1 MNKPWHSLKL
11 DEVFKSLDTS
21 ADGLLQS
28 AASERLKHYGSNK
41 IAEPEKVSALKILIG
56 ELTGF
61 FNIILFFSAFV
72 ALSVGFL
79 PEHIPK
85 YHEVIFIFA
94 IIILNTI
101 ISFIEEYKAAQS
113 IQSLHK
119 VMKLKAKVLRDGQ
132 EVEIDSSEIVPG
144 DILILSEG
152 DKVPADGRITEQFGL
167 KVDESVLTG
176 ESVSAD
182 KNNGEVPQETILA
195 ERTDMVYSGTYVT
208 RGNAKVAVTATGMS
222 TEIGKIATDLY
233 EITEQPT
240 SFQLEVAKLGK
251 QITIAIAAIVVVIA
265 ITYYF
270 FEHLS
275 FYDVLINSISLGV
288 AAVPASLPVVMTFAL
303 AMGTRKMLEKNALVR
318 HLSVVESLGSVDVIC
333 TDKTGTLTENRMM
346 VQKIY
351 VFDRISKTGDEV
363 SGFDAQAIAL
373 LLKASVLCNE
383 AKIDTDEKNR
393 ETYLGDPTE
402 ISLLLLASQKGLNPQ
417 SERKKYPKIGE
428 IPFSSETKKMTTI
441 HKMDAKTAA
450 YSKGA
455 LSAILNGCDQIL
467 KGTNT
472 VLLTSGDRDKIM
484 AAADSMAGEA
494 LRVLAFSYKEILSA
508 EAPEQDAEKGMV
520 FLGLEGMMD
529 PPRKEVMQSIQI
541 AHDAGI
547 KIVMITGDN
556 KKTAQAIAGEIGI
569 GSYAVEGKDIDKHA
583 VEELSR
589 DVEAIDIVA
598 RATPQTKYKIT
609 QALQKNGHY
618 VAMTGDGVNDAT
630 AIKQSD
636 VGIAMGL
643 RGTDVAKESSDM
655 ILLDDNFKTIV
666 DAVEEGRRI
675 FDNIKK
681 FVNYLLSANM
691 SEVFVILILSFFG
704 YIPLT
709 GIMVLWVNMVTD
721 ILPASALAIDPA
733 NPGIIRRQPRKAGE
747 PVLNRGVKMLIA
759 FSGIKKVIVL
769 LIIFYIGLRM
779 GGVKLAQTMVFTS
792 VILFSFVRIMI
803 VRQMDKLSIWSNK
816 WLLLAMAAGISL
828 QLIVLYTPFLRNFFN
843 VIPLGFI
850 HWAILLPIVVFS
862 AFLGVFGARIIMKY
876 VPAI

>member
-1 MNKPWHSLKL
+1 MNKLWHSLKL
-11 DEVFKSLDTS
+11 DEVFKSLETS
-21 ADGLLQS
+21 PDGLLQS
-28 AASERLKHYGSNK
+28 EASERLKRYGLNK

-61 FNIILFFSAFV
+61 FNIILFFSAFL

-79 PEHIPK
+79 PGHIPK

-119 VMKLKAKVLRDGQ
+119 VMKIKAKVLRDGQ
-132 EVEIDSSEIVPG
+132 EVEIDSSKIVPG

-152 DKVPADGRITEQFGL
+152 DKVPADGRITEEFGL

-176 ESVSAD
+176 ESVSVD
-182 KNNGEVPQETILA
+182 KSNMEVSQEAILA
-195 ERTDMVYSGTYVT
+195 ERTNMVYSGTYVT
-208 RGNAKVAVTATGMS
+208 RGNAAVAVTATGMS

-251 QITIAIAAIVVVIA
+251 QITITIAAIVAFIA
-265 ITYYF
+265 VTYYF

-333 TDKTGTLTENRMM
+333 TDKTGTLTENRMT

-351 VFDRISKTGDEV
+351 VFDRISKTEDEV
-363 SGFDAQAIAL
+363 TGFDTQAISL

-383 AKIDTDEKNR
+383 AKINTDEKDR
-393 ETYLGDPTE
+393 KTYLGDPTE
-402 ISLLLLASQKGLNPQ
+402 ISLLLLANEKGLNPQ
-417 SERKKYPKIGE
+417 TERKKYPKIDE

-441 HKMDAKTAA
+441 HKMDAKTVA

-455 LSAILNGCDQIL
+455 LSAILNDCDQIL
-467 KGTNT
+467 KGTNS
-472 VLLTSGDRDKIM
+472 VPLTSGDRDKIM
-484 AAADSMAGEA
+484 ASADSMEGEA
-494 LRVLAFSYKEILSA
+494 LRVLAFSYKEMLSV

-529 PPRKEVMQSIQI
+529 PPRKEVMQSIEI

-569 GSYAVEGKDIDKHA
+569 GSNAVEGKDIDKHA

-681 FVNYLLSANM
+681 FVNYLLSANL

-709 GIMVLWVNMVTD
+709 GVMVLWVNMVTD
-721 ILPASALAIDPA
+721 ILPASALAVDPA

-747 PVLNRGVKMLIA
+747 PVLNRGVKTLIA

-779 GGVKLAQTMVFTS
+779 GGLKLAQTMVFTS

-828 QLIVLYTPFLRNFFN
+828 QLIVLYTPFLRDFFN
-843 VIPLGFI
+843 VIPLGYI
-850 HWAILLPIVVFS
+850 HWAILLPIVFFS

>member
-1 MNKPWHSLKL
+1 LSKLWHSLKI
-11 DEVFKSLDTS
+11 DEVFKSLDIS
-21 ADGLLQS
+21 LDGLSQ
-28 AASERLKHYGSNK
+28 AEASERLRRFGPNS
-41 IAEPEKVSALKILIG
+41 IEEPEKVSALKILIG
-56 ELTGF
+56 EVTSF

-79 PEHIPK
+79 PGHVPK

-94 IIILNTI
+94 IITLNTI

-119 VMKLKAKVLRDGQ
+119 VMKLKVKVLRNG
-132 EVEIDSSEIVPG
+132 EEGEIDSTQLIPG
-144 DILILSEG
+144 DIIFLSEG
-152 DKVPADGRITEQFGL
+152 DKVPSDGRIIEGFGL

-182 KNNGEVPQETILA
+182 KSNMEVPQETILA
-195 ERTDMVYSGTYVT
+195 ERTNMVYSGTYVT
-208 RGNAKVAVTATGMS
+208 RGNAKVAVTETGMS

-233 EITEQPT
+233 EIKESPT
-240 SFQLEVAKLGK
+240 AFQLEVAKLGK
-251 QITIAIAAIVVVIA
+251 QITIAIAAIVIIIA
-265 ITYYF
+265 IAYYF

-275 FYDVLINSISLGV
+275 LYDVLINSISLGV

-333 TDKTGTLTENRMM
+333 TDKTGTLTENKMT

-351 VFDRISKTGDEV
+351 VYDSILKTDQKELNINTQAV
-363 SGFDAQAIAL
+363 SL
-373 LLKASVLCNE
+373 LLRASILCNE
-383 AKIDTDEKNR
+383 AKINIDEKGH

-402 ISLLLLASQKGLNPQ
+402 ISLLLLAEKKGLNPQ
-417 SERKKYPKIGE
+417 TEREKYPKRGE
-428 IPFSSETKKMTTI
+428 IPFSSETKRMTTI
-441 HKMDAKTAA
+441 HKMDEKTVA

-455 LSAILNGCDQIL
+455 VSAILNDCDRIL
-467 KGTNT
+467 KGDNI
-472 VLLTSGDRDKIM
+472 VPLTPDDRDKIM
-484 AAADSMAGEA
+484 AAADSMAEET
-494 LRVLAFSYKEILSA
+494 LRVLAFSYKEFLST
-508 EAPEQDAEKGMV
+508 EASDQDTEQGMV

-529 PPRKEVMQSIQI
+529 PPRKEVTQSIQI
-541 AHDAGI
+541 AYDAGI
-547 KIVMITGDN
+547 KIIMITGDN

-569 GSYAVEGKDIDKHA
+569 GSNAVEGKDIDNRN

-589 DVEAIDIVA
+589 DIEAIDIVA

-609 QALQKNGHY
+609 QALQRNHHY
-618 VAMTGDGVNDAT
+618 VAMTGDGVNDAP
-630 AIKQSD
+630 AIKKSD

-643 RGTDVAKESSDM
+643 KGTDVAKESSDM
-655 ILLDDNFKTIV
+655 ILLDDNFKTII
-666 DAVEEGRRI
+666 DAIEEGRRI

-681 FVNYLLSANM
+681 FVNYLLSANL

-733 NPGIIRRQPRKAGE
+733 NPGIIKRPPRKTGE
-747 PVLNRGVKMLIA
+747 PVLNKGVKMLIA

-769 LIIFYIGLRM
+769 LIIFYIGFHM
-779 GGVKLAQTMVFTS
+779 GGIKLAQTMVFTS

-828 QLIVLYTPFLRNFFN
+828 QLMVLYTPFIRSFFN
-843 VIPLGFI
+843 VLPLSLI
-850 HWAILLPIVVFS
+850 HWAILIPIVIFS
-862 AFLGVFGARIIMKY
+862 AFLGVFGARIIMKF

>member
-1 MNKPWHSLKL
+1 MEKSWHSLKL
-11 DEVFKSLDTS
+11 DEVFKSLETS
-21 ADGLLQS
+21 PEGLLQS
-28 AASERLKHYGSNK
+28 AASGRLKRYGPNQ
-41 IAEPEKVSALKILIG
+41 IAEPEQVSAIKILIG

-79 PEHIPK
+79 PGHIPK

-101 ISFIEEYKAAQS
+101 ISFIEEYKAARS

-119 VMKLKAKVLRDGQ
+119 VIKIKAKVLRDGR
-132 EVEIDSSEIVPG
+132 ESKIDSSEIVPG

-152 DKVPADGRITEQFGL
+152 DKAPADGRITEGFGL

-176 ESVSAD
+176 ESVSVD
-182 KNNGEVPQETILA
+182 KSNKEVPQEAILA

-208 RGNAKVAVTATGMS
+208 RGNATVAVTATGMS

-251 QITIAIAAIVVVIA
+251 QITITITAIVAVIA
-265 ITYYF
+265 VTYYF

-333 TDKTGTLTENRMM
+333 TDKTGTLTENRMT

-351 VFDRISKTGDEV
+351 VFDGMSKTEAKV
-363 SGFDAQAIAL
+363 TGFDTQALSL
-373 LLKASVLCNE
+373 LLRASVLCNE
-383 AKIDTDEKNR
+383 AEISTDEKDH

-402 ISLLLLASQKGLNPQ
+402 ISLLLFANEKGLNPQ
-417 SERKKYPKIGE
+417 AMREKYPKISE
-428 IPFSSETKKMTTI
+428 IPFSSETKRMTTI
-441 HKMDAKTAA
+441 HKIDEKTVA

-455 LSAILNGCDQIL
+455 LSAILNDCDHIL
-467 KGTNT
+467 KGTNR
-472 VLLTSGDRDKIM
+472 VPLTSGDREKIM

-494 LRVLAFSYKEILSA
+494 LRVLAFSCKEMLSA
-508 EAPEQDAEKGMV
+508 EAPEQDVEKGMV

-529 PPRKEVMQSIQI
+529 PPRKEVKQSIQI
-541 AHDAGI
+541 ANNAGI

-556 KKTAQAIAGEIGI
+556 KKTAQAIAGEVGI
-569 GSYAVEGKDIDKHA
+569 GSNAVEGRDIDKHG

-589 DVEAIDIVA
+589 DVETIDIVA

-681 FVNYLLSANM
+681 FVNYLLSANL

-721 ILPASALAIDPA
+721 ILPASALAVDPA

-747 PVLNRGVKMLIA
+747 PVLNRGVKTLIA

-779 GGVKLAQTMVFTS
+779 GGVQLAQTMVFTS

-816 WLLLAMAAGISL
+816 WLLFAIAAGISL
-828 QLIVLYTPFLRNFFN
+828 QLLVLYTPFLRDFFN
-843 VIPLGFI
+843 VIPLGYI
-850 HWAILLPIVVFS
+850 HWAILLPIVFFS

>member
-1 MNKPWHSLKL
+1 MSKPWHSLKI
-11 DEVFKSLDTS
+11 DEVFKSLDIS
-21 ADGLLQS
+21 LDGLSQ
-28 AASERLKHYGSNK
+28 AEASERLRHFGPNS
-41 IAEPEKVSALKILIG
+41 IEEPEKVSALKILIG
-56 ELTGF
+56 EVTSF

-79 PEHIPK
+79 PGHVPK

-94 IIILNTI
+94 IITLNTI
-101 ISFIEEYKAAQS
+101 ISFIEEYKASQS

-119 VMKLKAKVLRDGQ
+119 VMKLKVKVLRNG
-132 EVEIDSSEIVPG
+132 EEGEIDSTQLIPG
-144 DILILSEG
+144 DIIFLSEG
-152 DKVPADGRITEQFGL
+152 DKVPSDGRIIEGFGL

-182 KNNGEVPQETILA
+182 KSNMEVPQETILA
-195 ERTDMVYSGTYVT
+195 ERTNMVYSGTYVT
-208 RGNAKVAVTATGMS
+208 RGNAKVAVTETGMS

-233 EITEQPT
+233 EIKESPT
-240 SFQLEVAKLGK
+240 AFQLEVAKLGK
-251 QITIAIAAIVVVIA
+251 QITIAIAAIVIIIA
-265 ITYYF
+265 IAYYF

-275 FYDVLINSISLGV
+275 LYDVLINSISLGV

-303 AMGTRKMLEKNALVR
+303 AMGTRKMLKKNALVR

-333 TDKTGTLTENRMM
+333 TDKTGTLTENKMT

-351 VFDRISKTGDEV
+351 VYDSILKTDQKELNINTQV
-363 SGFDAQAIAL
+363 MSL
-373 LLKASVLCNE
+373 LLRASILCNE
-383 AKIDTDEKNR
+383 AKINIDGKGH

-402 ISLLLLASQKGLNPQ
+402 ISLLLLAEKKGLNPQ
-417 SERKKYPKIGE
+417 KEREKNPKTGE
-428 IPFSSETKKMTTI
+428 IPFSSETKRMTTI
-441 HKMDAKTAA
+441 HKMDEKTVA

-455 LSAILNGCDQIL
+455 VSAILNDCDRIL
-467 KGTNT
+467 KGDNI
-472 VLLTSGDRDKIM
+472 VPLTPDDRDKIT
-484 AAADSMAGEA
+484 AAANSMAEET
-494 LRVLAFSYKEILSA
+494 LRGLAFSCKEFLST
-508 EAPEQDAEKGMV
+508 EASDQDAERGMV
-520 FLGLEGMMD
+520 FLGFEGMMD
-529 PPRKEVMQSIQI
+529 PPRKEVPQSIQI

-547 KIVMITGDN
+547 KVIMITGDN
-556 KKTAQAIAGEIGI
+556 KKTAQAIGGEIGI
-569 GSYAVEGKDIDKHA
+569 GSNAVEGKDIDNRN

-589 DVEAIDIVA
+589 NVEVIDIVA

-609 QALQKNGHY
+609 QALQRNHHC
-618 VAMTGDGVNDAT
+618 VAMTGDGVNDAP
-630 AIKQSD
+630 AIKKSD

-643 RGTDVAKESSDM
+643 KGTDVAKESSDM
-655 ILLDDNFKTIV
+655 ILLDDNFKTII
-666 DAVEEGRRI
+666 DAIEEGRRI

-681 FVNYLLSANM
+681 FVNYLLSANL

-733 NPGIIRRQPRKAGE
+733 NPGIIKRPPRKTGE
-747 PVLNRGVKMLIA
+747 PVLNKGVKMLIA

-769 LIIFYIGLRM
+769 LIIFYIGFHM
-779 GGVKLAQTMVFTS
+779 GGIKLAQTMVFTS

-828 QLIVLYTPFLRNFFN
+828 QLMVLYTPFIRSFFN
-843 VIPLGFI
+843 VLPLSLI
-850 HWAILLPIVVFS
+850 HWAILIPIVIFS
-862 AFLGVFGARIIMKY
+862 AFLGVFGARIIMKF

>member
-11 DEVFKSLDTS
+11 DEVLKSLKTS
-21 ADGLLQS
+21 PDGLLQS
-28 AASERLKHYGSNK
+28 AASERLKRYGLNK

-79 PEHIPK
+79 PGHIPK

-101 ISFIEEYKAAQS
+101 ISFIEEYKAARS

-119 VMKLKAKVLRDGQ
+119 IMKIKAKVLRDGK
-132 EVEIDSSEIVPG
+132 EAEIDSSEIVPG

-152 DKVPADGRITEQFGL
+152 DKVPADGRIAEEFGL

-182 KNNGEVPQETILA
+182 KNNIEVPQETILA
-195 ERTDMVYSGTYVT
+195 ERTNMVYSGTYVT
-208 RGNAKVAVTATGMS
+208 RGNAIVAVTATGMS

-251 QITIAIAAIVVVIA
+251 QITISITAIVAVIA
-265 ITYYF
+265 VTYYF

-333 TDKTGTLTENRMM
+333 TDKTGTLTENRMT

-351 VFDRISKTGDEV
+351 VFDGILKTADEV
-363 SGFDAQAIAL
+363 KDFNTQAISL

-383 AKIDTDEKNR
+383 AKINTDEKDR

-402 ISLLLLASQKGLNPQ
+402 ISLLLLASKTGLNPRA
-417 SERKKYPKIGE
+417 ERKKYPKIGE
-428 IPFSSETKKMTTI
+428 IPFSSETKRMTTI
-441 HKMDAKTAA
+441 HKIDEKTVA

-455 LSAILNGCDQIL
+455 LSAILSVCDRIL
-467 KGTNT
+467 KGDNT
-472 VLLTSGDRDKIM
+472 VPLTSGDRDKII

-494 LRVLAFSYKEILSA
+494 LRVLAFSYREILSA

-541 AHDAGI
+541 AHEAGI

-556 KKTAQAIAGEIGI
+556 KKTAQAIAGEVGI

-681 FVNYLLSANM
+681 FVNYLLSANL

-721 ILPASALAIDPA
+721 ILPASALAVDPA
-733 NPGIIRRQPRKAGE
+733 NPGIIRRQPGKAGE

-843 VIPLGFI
+843 VIPLCYI
-850 HWAILLPIVVFS
+850 HWAILLPIVFFS

>member
-1 MNKPWHSLKL
+1 MSKPWYSLDV
-11 DEVFKSLDTS
+11 DEVLKSLETS
-21 ADGLLQS
+21 PEGLS
-28 AASERLKHYGSNK
+28 TSEAIERLKHYGLNK
-41 IAEPEKVSALKILIG
+41 IAELGKISALKIFIR

-79 PEHIPK
+79 PGHIPK

-94 IIILNTI
+94 IIIVNTF

-119 VMKLKAKVLRDGQ
+119 VMKIKAKVLRDGK
-132 EVEIDSSEIVPG
+132 ETEIDASEIVPG
-144 DILILSEG
+144 DILLLAEG
-152 DKVPADGRITEQFGL
+152 DKIPADGRIIEEFGL

-176 ESVSAD
+176 ESVSVD
-182 KNNGEVPQETILA
+182 KSNIEVPQETMLA
-195 ERTDMVYSGTYVT
+195 ERTDMVYAGTYVT
-208 RGNAKVAVTATGMS
+208 RGNAKVAVAATGMS
-222 TEIGKIATDLY
+222 TEIGKIAADLY
-233 EITEQPT
+233 KITEQPT
-240 SFQLEVAKLGK
+240 SFQMEITKLGK
-251 QITIAIAAIVVVIA
+251 QITISISAIVAVIA
-265 ITYYF
+265 VTYYF

-303 AMGTRKMLEKNALVR
+303 AMGTKKMLEKNALVR

-333 TDKTGTLTENRMM
+333 TDKTGTLTENRMT

-351 VFDRISKTGDEV
+351 VFDEILKTTDEV
-363 SGFDAQAIAL
+363 KDFNTQAIPL
-373 LLKASVLCNE
+373 LLKAFVLCNE
-383 AKIDTDEKNR
+383 AKININEKEH

-402 ISLLLLASQKGLNPQ
+402 ISLLLLAKEKGLNPLT
-417 SERKKYPKIGE
+417 ERKKYPKIGE
-428 IPFSSETKKMTTI
+428 IPFSSETKRMTTI
-441 HKMDAKTAA
+441 HKIDEKTVA

-455 LSAILNGCDQIL
+455 LSAILSGCDKIL
-467 KGTNT
+467 KGDNT
-472 VLLTSGDRDKIM
+472 VPLTSGDREKIM
-484 AAADSMAGEA
+484 AVADSMAGEA
-494 LRVLAFSYKEILSA
+494 LRVLAFSYKEMLS
-508 EAPEQDAEKGMV
+508 EKTPEQDAEKSMV
-520 FLGLEGMMD
+520 FLGLVGMID
-529 PPRKEVMQSIQI
+529 PPRKEVRQSIKI
-541 AHDAGI
+541 AQGAGI
-547 KIVMITGDN
+547 KVVMITGDN
-556 KKTAQAIAGEIGI
+556 KKTAQAIAKEVGI
-569 GSYAVEGKDIDKHA
+569 GSNAVEGQDIDKHA

-630 AIKQSD
+630 AIKQAD

-681 FVNYLLSANM
+681 FVNYLLSANL
-691 SEVFVILILSFFG
+691 SEVFVILVLSFFG

-721 ILPASALAIDPA
+721 ILPASALAVDPA
-733 NPGIIRRQPRKAGE
+733 NPGIIRRPPRKAGE

-779 GGVKLAQTMVFTS
+779 GGIKLAQTMVFTS

-803 VRQMDKLSIWSNK
+803 VRQMDKLSILSNR
-816 WLLLAMAAGISL
+816 WLLLAMAAGIIL
-828 QLIVLYTPFLRNFFN
+828 QLIVLYTPFLRDFFN
-843 VIPLGFI
+843 VIPLGYI
-850 HWAILLPIVVFS
+850 HWTILLPIVVFS
-862 AFLGVFGARIIMKY
+862 AFLGVFGARVIMKY

>member
-11 DEVFKSLDTS
+11 DEVFKSLETS
-21 ADGLLQS
+21 PEGLLQS
-28 AASERLKHYGSNK
+28 AASERLKRYGPNK

-79 PEHIPK
+79 PGHIPK

-119 VMKLKAKVLRDGQ
+119 VMKIKAKVLRDGQ
-132 EVEIDSSEIVPG
+132 ETEIDSSEIVPG

-152 DKVPADGRITEQFGL
+152 DKVPADGRITEGFGL

-182 KNNGEVPQETILA
+182 KTNIEVPQETILA

-208 RGNAKVAVTATGMS
+208 RGNAKVAVAATGMS

-251 QITIAIAAIVVVIA
+251 QITITIAAIVVVIA

-333 TDKTGTLTENRMM
+333 TDKTGTLTENRMT

-351 VFDRISKTGDEV
+351 VFDRISKTEDEV
-363 SGFDAQAIAL
+363 TGFDTQAISL

-383 AKIDTDEKNR
+383 AKINTDEKDR

-402 ISLLLLASQKGLNPQ
+402 ISLLLLASEKGLNPRI
-417 SERKKYPKIGE
+417 ERKKYPKIGE

-455 LSAILNGCDQIL
+455 LSAILNDCDQIL

-472 VLLTSGDRDKIM
+472 VPLTSGDKDKIM

-494 LRVLAFSYKEILSA
+494 LRVLAFSYKEMLSA

-541 AHDAGI
+541 AHEAGI

-589 DVEAIDIVA
+589 DVEVIDIVA

-681 FVNYLLSANM
+681 FVNYLLSANL

-721 ILPASALAIDPA
+721 ILPASALAVDPA
-733 NPGIIRRQPRKAGE
+733 NPGIIRRQAQKGRRAG
-747 PVLNRGVKMLIA
+747 
-759 FSGIKKVIVL
+759 
-769 LIIFYIGLRM
+769 
-779 GGVKLAQTMVFTS
+779 AQ
-792 VILFSFVRIMI
+792 
-803 VRQMDKLSIWSNK
+803 
-816 WLLLAMAAGISL
+816 
-828 QLIVLYTPFLRNFFN
+828 
-843 VIPLGFI
+843 
-850 HWAILLPIVVFS
+850 
-862 AFLGVFGARIIMKY
+862 
-876 VPAI
+876 